1 MSMHEQSDEPEY
13 PDDYTSKSARKREMQ
28 ALQDL
33 GRELLDL
40 PESQFSQVPLS
51 EEIIDAIALYKRL
64 HQREARRR
72 QLQRIGKLM
81 RQEDIEAIDGT
92 LAGFRQHDLLFRQHF
107 HRIEALRDQLIADGD
122 TALAPL
128 LDQYPDLDVQF
139 IRQLIRQARQEDG
152 RGKPPAASRK
162 LFRYLREAL
171 PVAGG

>member
-1 MSMHEQSDEPEY
+1 MSMHEQPDEPENQE
-13 PDDYTSKSARKREMQ
+13 DYTSKSARKREMQ

-33 GRELLDL
+33 GRELIDL